1 MEQKEISVGLMRS
14 EDADDEES
22 KMLIDK
28 EEEEESNSNQPPCW
42 NIFSYVI
49 PPLYCLLTIGI
60 LGAYITGFV
69 LTELQGTLLMALLAG
84 AMVISMF
91 SAWMVYISPSFHDQI
106 DRLEEENDNYK
117 DQLYEMKKTR
127 KNLGRENEA
136 LEGTVE
142 NLQNDADILEA
153 ETEQFEGLVDQLG
166 GIAKDRD
173 AIHDILGETT
183 SLFSKMKKVIL
194 QHEKSQLLTLYY
206 ECAFRDN
213 DDTMDKAEYTRFL
226 GRLPKKERERVKA
239 IGTFEEIAG
248 EDDQIDLH
256 EFEGLLD
263 EFLKVDEDILVDEFS
278 DM

>member
-1 MEQKEISVGLMRS
+1 MEQKEISIGLNREN
-14 EDADDEES
+14 EDVDNEEN
-22 KMLIDK
+22 
-28 EEEEESNSNQPPCW
+28 ESSDNSNQPPCW

-49 PPLYCLLTIGI
+49 PPLYCFLTIGI

-69 LTELQGTLLMALLAG
+69 LVELQTTLLYALLAG
-84 AMVISMF
+84 SMVISIF

-106 DRLEEENDNYK
+106 DRLEEENDTYK
-117 DQLYEMKKTR
+117 DQLYEIKKTR
-127 KNLGRENEA
+127 KGLGRENEA

-166 GIAKDRD
+166 GIAKDRND
-173 AIHDILGETT
+173 IHDILGQTT
-183 SLFSKMKKVIL
+183 RLFNKMRKVML
-194 QHEKSQLLTLYY
+194 QHEKSQLLTMYY

-226 GRLPKKERERVKA
+226 GRLGRKERERVKA

-248 EDDQIDLH
+248 EDDQIDLQ
-256 EFEGLLD
+256 EFVGLLD
-263 EFLKVDEDILVDEFS
+263 EFLKLDEDMLLEQFS